1 MLLRGDMDL
10 PYGACS
16 NCAEGGTERH
26 GFNVFEVASPNG
38 LLVYK

>member
-10 PYGACS
+10 PYKACS
-16 NCAEGGTERH
+16 NYAKRKAEKH

-38 LLVYK
+38 LLV